1 MTDRDLSTLL
11 EHASADLPELD
22 FAEAAWADA
31 LATRSRRRRRTAG
44 LVATVAVVGVIA
56 TVVQL
61 GASPTP
67 RPLPQQPATTTQ
79 GVRHLPDG
87 TAYATLPQEGTETGL
102 PTFEIGLPSTID
114 PTAHAVPL
122 SSLAVPPSSVVA
134 AFLREDGT
142 EYQPVL
148 VTGDGR
154 EVLVDTV
161 HLTATNDGGSIG
173 LPLGVRAFG
182 GDHYL
187 VFAQPR
193 AVVMLDTQTGAVRR
207 FSVPSATLMDAAWT
221 ADRGPIIARSPNGAW
236 EIDPWSP
243 GQVVAKP
250 VDAAS
255 FAGQY
260 RLSAAG
266 GQAGPRIAVT
276 SQDKSGAL
284 GPAVSLKAPVTDT
297 WGETMSNEAW
307 AASGV
312 FLDQNAVYSV
322 IRRGFGPIYQGVV
335 AVRADGRAGAQLL
348 LAPESPDGQTG
359 RFKGCCSVL
368 GWADGN
374 TVLLRTYG
382 SHGVWVLAWTV
393 STGTVYQVS
402 RLGPLGGS
410 GLPTAIA
417 LNVGW
422 RS

>member
-1 MTDRDLSTLL
+1 MTDRDLTTLL
-11 EHASADLPELD
+11 ERASAELPELD

-31 LATRSRRRRRTAG
+31 LTIRLRRRRRAAG

-61 GASPTP
+61 GGSPTP
-67 RPLPQQPATTTQ
+67 RPVPLQPSTTTQ

-87 TAYATLPQEGTETGL
+87 TAYATLPQEGTESEL
-102 PTFEIGLPSTID
+102 PTFQIGLPSTIN
-114 PTAHAVPL
+114 TAAGAMPL
-122 SSLAVPPSSVVA
+122 SEMKVPPESVVA
-134 AFLREDGT
+134 VVLREVGSG
-142 EYQPVL
+142 YQPVL

-154 EVLVDTV
+154 EILVDKV
-161 HLTATNDGGSIG
+161 HLTPTNDGASIG
-173 LPLGVRAFG
+173 VPLGVRAFG
-182 GDHYL
+182 AGHYI

-207 FSVPSATLMDAAWT
+207 FSVPSATLFDAAWT
-221 ADRGPIIARSPNGAW
+221 ADRGPIIARSPTGAW

-250 VDAAS
+250 IDAAS

-266 GQAGPRIAVT
+266 GLSGPRIAVT
-276 SQDKSGAL
+276 SQDRSGAL
-284 GPAVSLKAPVTDT
+284 GKAVSLKAPVTDI
-297 WGETMSNEAW
+297 WGETMSNEDW
-307 AASGV
+307 AAAGA
-312 FLDQNAVYSV
+312 FLDQNAVYPV

-335 AVRADGRAGAQLL
+335 AARADGRAGAQLL

-393 STGTVYQVS
+393 STGAVYEVS
-402 RLGPLGGS
+402 RLGPLSGS
-410 GLPTAIA
+410 GFPTAIA